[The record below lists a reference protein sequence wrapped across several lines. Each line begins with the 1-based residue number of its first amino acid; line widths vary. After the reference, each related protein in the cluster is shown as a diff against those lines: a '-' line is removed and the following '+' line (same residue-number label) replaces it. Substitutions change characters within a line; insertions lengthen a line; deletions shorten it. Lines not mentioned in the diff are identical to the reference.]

1 MKPRA
6 SVWPQRFVQWE
17 PEPVGQVG
25 PWGSHQAPVFPSR
38 LQGVMGGSEHPAEP
52 GPVSMGPGPG
62 LGSAQRQPYSG
73 SSEDLV
79 LHSQKWGSAL
89 SSCLLIPSGHPRE
102 HTAPRGTR
110 ETGRPQP
117 QRVCVRG
124 RFPLTLGREAG
135 KVASR
140 ATAQPGGSVSSPAF
154 SLGGPVSTPRDR
166 PGLCRDPHSI
176 RRGFSSS
183 WEMQLHVSTAG
194 PNSLV
199 LRPPGPHRAPLAAPQ
214 PPSLPLPHRHL
225 PCSWPGPAVWEERAA

>member
-79 LHSQKWGSAL
+79 LHGQKWGSAL

-110 ETGRPQP
+110 ETGRLQP

-140 ATAQPGGSVSSPAF
+140 ATAQPGGSASCFLPWGACVNPQGKAWFVQRPSQHQAGFQQLLGDATPREHRRTQQPGPETPGAPQSSPRC
-154 SLGGPVSTPRDR
+154 P
-166 PGLCRDPHSI
+166 
-176 RRGFSSS
+176 
-183 WEMQLHVSTAG
+183 
-194 PNSLV
+194 
-199 LRPPGPHRAPLAAPQ
+199 AAPISAPSPSA
-214 PPSLPLPHRHL
+214 PPLLL
-225 PCSWPGPAVWEERAA
+225 AWTL